1 MHHLSK
7 TKEMNNDITTEE
19 RIDNYLLGRMFAAE
33 RAAFERELANNAE
46 LKEEFECQKAI
57 ANAVQKVAMKDFL
70 TQHASERQEESGN
83 VIDLSTYFKQATGKI
98 REFFSSG
105 QRVAWTLAS
114 VAAMVVAIV
123 GSVNYTSTLHNMQ
136 GNGMLAYAEL
146 AAPVARDGNELDTM
160 IEEAYNLIGSG
171 ELDNAI
177 NSIEI
182 AKATVLERLAQPVET
197 EEDEYEHQVLQ
208 QKLYDLEWYE
218 AIVLMRQGKVLK
230 AKKALKAIS
239 TSGSPYAEVAKD
251 ELKRIF

>member
-1 MHHLSK
+1 
-7 TKEMNNDITTEE
+7 MNNDITTEE
-19 RIDNYLLGRMFAAE
+19 RIDNYLLGRMSEAE
-33 RAAFERELANNAE
+33 RVAFERDLETDAE
-46 LKEEFECQKAI
+46 LKEEYECQKAL

-70 TQHASERQEESGN
+70 ARHAAERQEESSN

-123 GSVNYTSTLHNMQ
+123 GSVNYTSTLHTMQ

-146 AAPVARDGNELDTM
+146 SAPVARDGNELDTM
-160 IEEAYNLIGSG
+160 IEDAYDLIGEG
-171 ELDNAI
+171 DLDKATDAI
-177 NSIEI
+177 EK
-182 AKATVLERLAQPVET
+182 AKATVLERLSQPVET

-218 AIVLMRQGKVLK
+218 AIVLMRQGRVIK
-230 AKKALKAIS
+230 AKKALEAIS
-239 TSGSPYAEVAKD
+239 TSDGPYAEVARN
-251 ELKRIF
+251 ELNAIF